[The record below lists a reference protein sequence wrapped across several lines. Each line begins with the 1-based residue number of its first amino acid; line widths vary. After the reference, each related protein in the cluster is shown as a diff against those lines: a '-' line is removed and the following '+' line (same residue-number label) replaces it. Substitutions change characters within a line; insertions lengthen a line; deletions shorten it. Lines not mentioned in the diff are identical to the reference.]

1 MPSWTL
7 PVFGRQHRETHTKRE
22 QDMAWIVST
31 VQSISLEQGLPDR
44 PGFFIEQ
51 QGSSPTL
58 TLVFEDKKTADECA
72 TAMKRIFDNA
82 VGIRGQ
88 I

>member
-1 MPSWTL
+1 
-7 PVFGRQHRETHTKRE
+7 
-22 QDMAWIVST
+22 MAWIVST
-31 VQSISLEQGLPDR
+31 VQSISLAEGLPDR

-58 TLVFEDKKTADECA
+58 TVVFEDRKTADECA
-72 TAMKRIFDNA
+72 TAMKLIFDKA
-82 VGIRGQ
+82 AGIRGQ